1 MPATRAI
8 ILAGGRGTR
17 LRPYTTTIPKPLM
30 PVGDRPIL
38 DVVLRQLRHFGFGR
52 VTIVTGH
59 LAELIEA
66 YTGDGSRY
74 GLQVD
79 YYREDEAL
87 GTVGALALLGGLD
100 EPFLVLNGDVLTDL
114 DYRALVDGHRASDA
128 VATIA
133 TSTQD
138 VQIPLGVMHFEDEGD
153 DTRVTNYLEKP
164 KLHYQASMGVYCF
177 DPAILEH
184 IEPGVRLDFP
194 DLVLRLVAAGSLVQA
209 SRSEAFWLDIGR
221 VDDYEQAQRDF
232 ERLYERLLPGGAP
245 AAAAA
250 PADDSAT

>member
-1 MPATRAI
+1 MDDRPTDSPPARAI

-38 DVVLRQLRHFGFGR
+38 DVVLRQLAHFGFER

-66 YTGDGSRY
+66 YTGDGTRY

-79 YYREDEAL
+79 YYREDVPL
-87 GTVGALALLGGLD
+87 GTVGALALLGGLE

-114 DYRALVDGHRASDA
+114 DYRTFLDHHRASDA
-128 VATIA
+128 IATIA
-133 TSTQD
+133 TTTQ
-138 VQIPLGVMHFEDEGD
+138 VIQIPLGVMSYGD
-153 DTRVTNYLEKP
+153 GGDATRVTDYVEKP
-164 KLHYQASMGVYCF
+164 SLSYQASMGVYCF
-177 DPAILEH
+177 DPAVLAH
-184 IEPGVRLDFP
+184 IEPDVRLDFP
-194 DLVLRLVAAGSLVQA
+194 DLVLRLVAAGVVVRADPSD
-209 SRSEAFWLDIGR
+209 AFWLDIGR

-232 ERLYERLLPGGAP
+232 EELYERLLPGG
-245 AAAAA
+245 
-250 PADDSAT
+250 